1 LLRAILQFF
10 DLLSVYH
17 LYCTIKRTFCLSCK
31 RSCKKPNIEPCFCG
45 ICLTYFQFFM
55 SFSSALANAS
65 SCSLVRLAG
74 PFGCLPARRSFLFS
88 CLRASRPSIFCAVY
102 SSPFWLST
110 LARRARHILASP

>member
-1 LLRAILQFF
+1 MPSNTVPGSERPRWKRNLLEFFQTASYPFILLRAILQFF

-65 SCSLVRLAG
+65 SCSLV
-74 PFGCLPARRSFLFS
+74 
-88 CLRASRPSIFCAVY
+88 
-102 SSPFWLST
+102 
-110 LARRARHILASP
+110 